1 MVSEPVCS
9 APAVA
14 SGWSVVTS
22 VIVMGTEPVTTFAMD
37 SRTALTVEGV
47 KQIGTAPSRL
57 PQSLVA

>member
-9 APAVA
+9 EPAVV

-22 VIVMGTEPVTTFAMD
+22 VIVTGTAAVSLFAID
-37 SRTALTVEGV
+37 SRTALTVDGV
-47 KQIGTAPSRL
+47 KQIGRTPNRL